1 MQKLTETEKDY
12 VRLSLRQS
20 IDRMLLEE
28 QSLTDRELQ
37 NLYALCKIY
46 AKLTATVETNI
57 HDKQEEVW
65 GK

>member
-1 MQKLTETEKDY
+1 MDKLTQVEKDC
-12 VRLSLRQS
+12 VLTCLRQS

-28 QSLTDRELQ
+28 ESLTDKELQ

-65 GK
+65 GR